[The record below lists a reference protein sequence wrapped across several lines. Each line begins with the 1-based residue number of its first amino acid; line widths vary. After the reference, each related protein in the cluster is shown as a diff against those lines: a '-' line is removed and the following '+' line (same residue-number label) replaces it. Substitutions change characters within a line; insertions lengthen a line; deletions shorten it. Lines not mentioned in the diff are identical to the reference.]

1 MFDLRL
7 ENDQLKEK
15 LQMQEVVI
23 AENKR
28 VIQSLGIFSL
38 EGSFIIFLAE
48 KGDNQAQYQN
58 SMTEWI
64 QNLKCQVLKLQVI
77 IEKKVCDWL
86 FSRKK
91 NWTSKNS
98 WTPMYSKISS

>member
-28 VIQSLGIFSL
+28 VIQSLGNFSL
-38 EGSFIIFLAE
+38 EDSFIFFLAE

-64 QNLKCQVLKLQVI
+64 QNLKCQVLKLQVT

-91 NWTSKNS
+91 N
-98 WTPMYSKISS
+98 